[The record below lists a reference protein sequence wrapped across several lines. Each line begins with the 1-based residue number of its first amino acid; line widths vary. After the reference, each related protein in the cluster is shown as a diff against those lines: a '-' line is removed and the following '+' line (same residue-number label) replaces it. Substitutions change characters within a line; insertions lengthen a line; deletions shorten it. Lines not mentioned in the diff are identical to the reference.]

1 METTTIEIKKSQA
14 RALDSVANGSY
25 KDKLQVLIDCYNEQ
39 GQSLDE
45 ATVRSIAQEE
55 INDMVAYK
63 ALE

>member
-1 METTTIEIKKSQA
+1 METTTIEITKSQA
-14 RALDSVANGSY
+14 KALDNVANGSY
-25 KDKLQVLIDCYNEQ
+25 KDKLQVLIDCYDDQ

-45 ATVRSIAQEE
+45 ATVRRIAQEE